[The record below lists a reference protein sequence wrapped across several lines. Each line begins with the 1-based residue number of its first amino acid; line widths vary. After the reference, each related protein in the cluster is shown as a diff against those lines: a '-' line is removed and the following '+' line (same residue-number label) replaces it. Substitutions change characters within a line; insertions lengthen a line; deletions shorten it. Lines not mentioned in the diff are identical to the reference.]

1 MSKFWRAHAELNIG
15 AVISELIG
23 TAFLTIAGIGV
34 MVPAFVTVLGTGAG
48 LGLAAFVLTFALM
61 IRSGAHFNTG
71 VTLAKAVTW
80 ASGMNFR
87 DYFGRPALYLD
98 LVFGLLYMG
107 VQMAGAVL
115 GVLVLRYAD
124 KVGLLTLPINTQ
136 PNGNLAGD
144 EGRALF
150 LAFVCNFIFIW
161 VHLVAMGPRFGIVI
175 KTIASPLVI
184 GIAYGGVVIL
194 SVYWGTG
201 TVCNFAI
208 DLALATL
215 LSGNSTRFLWISAV
229 AQILGAVAA
238 LLVFM
243 ASTWLDF
250 RIEHLMHHGVK
261 NMDHVRENSLRD
273 VFMIVNERG
282 SHMMDDI
289 ENSEPLID
297 PHDVAPTQIAANK
310 LVHRAHTHTH
320 HSHVHAAAATTANL

>member
-1 MSKFWRAHAELNIG
+1 MSKFWRAHAELNLG
-15 AVISELIG
+15 AVISEGIG

-34 MVPAFVTVLGTGAG
+34 LAPAFATVLGAGAG
-48 LGLAAFVLTFALM
+48 LGLAVFVLTFCLM
-61 IRSGAHFNTG
+61 VRSGAHFNTG
-71 VTLAKAVTW
+71 VTLAKGVTW
-80 ASGMNFR
+80 MTGMNFR
-87 DYFGRPALYLD
+87 DYFGRPTLYFD
-98 LVFGLLYMG
+98 LVWGLLYLG
-107 VQMAGAVL
+107 VQMAGAVI
-115 GVLVLRYAD
+115 GALVLNYLDRT
-124 KVGLLTLPINTQ
+124 GILSLPINTQ

-175 KTIASPLVI
+175 KAIASPLVI

-194 SVYWGTG
+194 SVYWGAG

-208 DLALATL
+208 DLALATIV
-215 LSGNSTRFLWISAV
+215 SGTSVKSLWISAV
-229 AQILGAVAA
+229 AQVLGALAA

-243 ASTWLDF
+243 GSTWLDF
-250 RIEHLMHHGVK
+250 RIEHLMHHGAK

-273 VFMIVNERG
+273 LFMIVNDRG

-297 PHDVAPTQIAANK
+297 PHDVAPAQIAANK

-320 HSHVHAAAATTANL
+320 HAHVHSPTVNM